1 MQPCIQLVGVS
12 KHFWITKHR
21 AQTVSGFLIDLA
33 RFWRRPER
41 VQFTALCD
49 LSLAVYPGQTVGV
62 IGPNGSGKST
72 LLRLIAGIY
81 RPSTGTIMT
90 RGTIAALME
99 LGAGFHAELSGR
111 ENIYLN
117 GALLGRRRAEMGRQ
131 LDEIIAFAG
140 IEEFLDTPL
149 KHYSSGMQ
157 MRLGFSIAMAVGAEI
172 MLLDEVFAVGDVAFQ
187 AKCRARLNELQ
198 AEGRTLIIVS
208 HGMEWIDL
216 LCNRVI
222 WLDRGV
228 LRADG
233 PPADVIAAYTQH
245 MEALQA

>member
-1 MQPCIQLVGVS
+1 MQPCIQLAGVS
-12 KHFWITKHR
+12 KHFWITKNR

-41 VQFTALCD
+41 VQFTALRD
-49 LSLAVYPGQTVGV
+49 LSFAVYPGQTVGV

-72 LLRLIAGIY
+72 LLRLMAGIY
-81 RPSTGTIMT
+81 RPSAGTVTT
-90 RGTIAALME
+90 RGTVAALME

-117 GALLGRRRAEMGRQ
+117 GSLLGRRRAEMGRQ
-131 LDEIIAFAG
+131 LDEIVDFAG

-198 AEGRTLIIVS
+198 GEGRTLIIVS

-216 LCNRVI
+216 LCNRAI

-228 LRADG
+228 IRADG
-233 PPADVIAAYTQH
+233 GPQDVIAAYTHH
-245 MEALQA
+245 MESAQA